1 MEGNSY
7 RGLRAVEIVEY
18 LCQDLAN
25 GYTEDDLG
33 AVENKLGL
41 RLPIVLRDFLLRA
54 GRERVCAGEREICSL
69 EDMRF
74 ALLSFYREIADGVME
89 RIFDCL
95 EKEVFTIRIKK
106 KDFCSFCKDPM
117 AHLEG

>member
-74 ALLSFYREIADGVME
+74 ALLSFYREIADEIGRASCRE
-89 RIFDCL
+89 R
-95 EKEVFTIRIKK
+95 V
-106 KDFCSFCKDPM
+106 S
-117 AHLEG
+117 A